1 MNLNNRSDRR
11 EKKKKPWVVVA
22 KEGTKKKQNRN
33 TKANGI
39 DRNEFNLPAIEFLEN
54 KFDLFVY

>member
-1 MNLNNRSDRR
+1 MTDV
-11 EKKKKPWVVVA
+11 KKKRNLESLLLK
-22 KEGTKKKQNRN
+22 KERKKKQNRN

>member
-22 KEGTKKKQNRN
+22 KEGTKKNKTEIQKQM
-33 TKANGI
+33 A
-39 DRNEFNLPAIEFLEN
+39 
-54 KFDLFVY
+54 